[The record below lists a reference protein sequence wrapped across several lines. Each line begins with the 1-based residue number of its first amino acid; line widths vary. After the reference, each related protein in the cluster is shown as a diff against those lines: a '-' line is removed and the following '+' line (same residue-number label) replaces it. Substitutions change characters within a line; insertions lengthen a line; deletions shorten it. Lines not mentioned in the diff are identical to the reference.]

1 MKGNKVA
8 PHTVGLALGGFFALL
23 HATWALFVYAE
34 LAQGYLDWIFG
45 LHFIENPFVVG
56 PFTINTAGTLVVV
69 TFVIGYAV
77 GWVFG
82 TIWNWAR
89 KK

>member
-8 PHTVGLALGGFFALL
+8 PHTVGLALGGFAAIW
-23 HATWALFVYAE
+23 HAVWALFVYAE
-34 LAQGYLDWIFG
+34 LAQGFLDWIFG

-56 PFTINTAGTLVVV
+56 VFNIGTAMTLVLV
-69 TFVIGYAV
+69 TFVFGYAV
-77 GWVFG
+77 GWVLG
-82 TIWNWAR
+82 SVWNWAR

>member
-1 MKGNKVA
+1 MKGNKVV
-8 PHTVGLALGGFFALL
+8 PHTVGLALGGFVAVMHAVWSLL
-23 HATWALFVYAE
+23 VYTE

-45 LHFIENPFVVG
+45 LHFIENPYVVG
-56 PFTINTAGTLVVV
+56 EFNFSTAVILVVV
-69 TFVIGYAV
+69 TFVCGYVV